1 MTRKYW
7 NKQLCAEEALK
18 YKTKTDFNRG
28 SVGAYTHAL
37 KHGFLD
43 EICSH
48 MEVKWQRK
56 WSNKDV
62 CRKEALKYQTRS
74 EFQYKS
80 NGAYTY
86 AMRHYFLDEIC
97 NHMENHHEIKW
108 NSKEACAKEALKYKR
123 RIDFARDS
131 NSAYTYALKH
141 GFLDEICSHM
151 TFYGILSKEKELARI
166 NYVRKNIVITD
177 EEWEKIEILLE
188 NVSST
193 KYCSNRLQR
202 HRCIYACEFEDNH
215 VYIGLANNLR
225 QRIMQHL
232 RTPSSSIYRYIIET
246 GLIPTFKIIRGF
258 ESEKKAQKN
267 EAEVEKMYKENGWC
281 ILNRAKTGA
290 LGGSYIYW
298 TLERCLIVAKLAT
311 SMSDFCKRF
320 RGAYASCKR
329 NNWIPQ
335 IRQIVPQHV
344 TPKRKTKIWSLDALK
359 NEALKYQ
366 RKKDF
371 KANSSSAYNYAKKHD
386 LLNAICT
393 HMPSPQ
399 SKYSFENLRN
409 EAQKYHTR
417 KEFKVGSPKFFDAAK
432 RKNMLE
438 EICVNMVNG
447 ESIYWTKERC
457 KERALLYK
465 TKMEFKHNDGSAY
478 TTSVRE
484 GWLNELC
491 QHMSAPTPQIKWTYE
506 KLQETALLYHTRKE
520 FKLAAHSAYVTAVK
534 RKILDTIC
542 SHMSSKRTHKK

>member
-1 MTRKYW
+1 MARKYW

-43 EICSH
+43 HICSH

-62 CRKEALKYQTRS
+62 CHKEALKYQTRS
-74 EFQYKS
+74 EFQDKS

-86 AMRHYFLDEIC
+86 AMRHDFLDEIC

-177 EEWEKIEILLE
+177 EEWGKIEILLE

-232 RTPSSSIYRYIIET
+232 RTPSSSIYRYIIVT
-246 GLIPTFKIIRGF
+246 GLIPKFKIIRGF

-267 EAEVEKMYKENGWC
+267 EAEVEKNVQREWVV
-281 ILNRAKTGA
+281 
-290 LGGSYIYW
+290 YIKSSKNW
-298 TLERCLIVAKLAT
+298 
-311 SMSDFCKRF
+311 SF
-320 RGAYASCKR
+320 R
-329 NNWIPQ
+329 WQ
-335 IRQIVPQHV
+335 
-344 TPKRKTKIWSLDALK
+344 
-359 NEALKYQ
+359 
-366 RKKDF
+366 
-371 KANSSSAYNYAKKHD
+371 
-386 LLNAICT
+386 
-393 HMPSPQ
+393 
-399 SKYSFENLRN
+399 
-409 EAQKYHTR
+409 
-417 KEFKVGSPKFFDAAK
+417 
-432 RKNMLE
+432 
-438 EICVNMVNG
+438 
-447 ESIYWTKERC
+447 
-457 KERALLYK
+457 LY
-465 TKMEFKHNDGSAY
+465 
-478 TTSVRE
+478 
-484 GWLNELC
+484 
-491 QHMSAPTPQIKWTYE
+491 
-506 KLQETALLYHTRKE
+506 
-520 FKLAAHSAYVTAVK
+520 
-534 RKILDTIC
+534 ILD
-542 SHMSSKRTHKK
+542 S

>member
-1 MTRKYW
+1 MARKYW

-43 EICSH
+43 HICSH

-62 CRKEALKYQTRS
+62 CHKEALKYQTRS

-97 NHMENHHEIKW
+97 NHMKNHHEIKW

-166 NYVRKNIVITD
+166 KYVRKNIVITD

-193 KYCSNRLQR
+193 KTSSNRLQR

-225 QRIMQHL
+225 QRILQHL

-246 GLIPTFKIIRGF
+246 GLLPTFKIIRGF
-258 ESEKKAQKN
+258 ESEKNAQKN

-320 RGAYASCKR
+320 HGAYASCKK

-344 TPKRKTKIWSLDALK
+344 TPKRKTKIWSLEALK

-371 KANSSSAYNYAKKHD
+371 KANSSSAYNYAKKHE

-393 HMPSPQ
+393 HMPS
-399 SKYSFENLRN
+399 SLNKYSFENLLN

-417 KEFKVGSPKFFDAAK
+417 KEFKVGSPKSYDAAK
-432 RKNMLE
+432 RKNILD

-491 QHMSAPTPQIKWTYE
+491 QHMSAPTPKIKWTYA

-534 RKILDTIC
+534 KKILDSIC
-542 SHMSSKRTHKK
+542 SMSAKRTHKN

>member
-1 MTRKYW
+1 
-7 NKQLCAEEALK
+7 
-18 YKTKTDFNRG
+18 
-28 SVGAYTHAL
+28 
-37 KHGFLD
+37 
-43 EICSH
+43 

-123 RIDFARDS
+123 RVDFARDS

-177 EEWEKIEILLE
+177 EEWEKIEIHLE

-491 QHMSAPTPQIKWTYE
+491 QHMSAPTPKIKWTYE

-542 SHMSSKRTHKK
+542 SHMSAKRTHKN

>member
-1 MTRKYW
+1 MARKYW

-202 HRCIYACEFEDNH
+202 HRWIYACEFEDNH

-246 GLIPTFKIIRGF
+246 GLIPTFKIICGF

-311 SMSDFCKRF
+311 SMFDFCKRF

-344 TPKRKTKIWSLDALK
+344 TP
-359 NEALKYQ
+359 N
-366 RKKDF
+366 
-371 KANSSSAYNYAKKHD
+371 
-386 LLNAICT
+386 
-393 HMPSPQ
+393 
-399 SKYSFENLRN
+399 
-409 EAQKYHTR
+409 
-417 KEFKVGSPKFFDAAK
+417 
-432 RKNMLE
+432 KNM
-438 EICVNMVNG
+438 VF
-447 ESIYWTKERC
+447 RC
-457 KERALLYK
+457 
-465 TKMEFKHNDGSAY
+465 S
-478 TTSVRE
+478 
-484 GWLNELC
+484 
-491 QHMSAPTPQIKWTYE
+491 
-506 KLQETALLYHTRKE
+506 
-520 FKLAAHSAYVTAVK
+520 
-534 RKILDTIC
+534 
-542 SHMSSKRTHKK
+542 